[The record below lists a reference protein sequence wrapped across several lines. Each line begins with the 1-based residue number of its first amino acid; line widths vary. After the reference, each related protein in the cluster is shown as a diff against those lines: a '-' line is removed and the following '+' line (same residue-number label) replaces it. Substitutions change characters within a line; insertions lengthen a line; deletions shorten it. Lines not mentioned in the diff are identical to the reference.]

1 MRRQPKIN
9 TFTCF
14 LLSKPSTPKLP
25 FFETSNPL
33 FLISNSVFSSQPPVF
48 LISKLSFSH
57 HNHHFSPFSFLISSS
72 FPFLTSHLSF
82 SISHL
87 SFLPSFPFLICHFS
101 FYLRPYFPITTVL
114 NQSLRTPAYW
124 SWESESRI
132 TT

>member
-9 TFTCF
+9 AFTCF

-57 HNHHFSPFSFLISSS
+57 HNHHFSPFSFLISHFIVFPISHFS
-72 FPFLTSHLSF
+72 FVIFHFSF
-82 SISHL
+82 VISPVFPISHL
-87 SFLPSFPFLICHFS
+87 SFLILSQTLFS
-101 FYLRPYFPITTVL
+101 YYNRFKPVFKNACILVL
-114 NQSLRTPAYW
+114 GIRK
-124 SWESESRI
+124 
-132 TT
+132 

>member
-57 HNHHFSPFSFLISSS
+57 HNHHFSPFSFLISHFIVFPISHFS
-72 FPFLTSHLSF
+72 FVIFHFSF
-82 SISHL
+82 VISPVFPISHL
-87 SFLPSFPFLICHFS
+87 SFLILSQTLFS
-101 FYLRPYFPITTVL
+101 YYNRFKPVFKNACILVL
-114 NQSLRTPAYW
+114 GIRK
-124 SWESESRI
+124 
-132 TT
+132 

>member
-14 LLSKPSTPKLP
+14 LLSKPSTPKLS

-57 HNHHFSPFSFLISSS
+57 HNHHFSPFSFLISHFIVFPISHFS
-72 FPFLTSHLSF
+72 FVIFHFSF
-82 SISHL
+82 VISPVFPISHL
-87 SFLPSFPFLICHFS
+87 SFLILSQTLFS
-101 FYLRPYFPITTVL
+101 YYNRFKPVFKNACILVL
-114 NQSLRTPAYW
+114 GIRK
-124 SWESESRI
+124 
-132 TT
+132 

>member
-1 MRRQPKIN
+1 MRIQPKIN

-57 HNHHFSPFSFLISSS
+57 HNHHFSPFSFLISHFIVFPISHFS
-72 FPFLTSHLSF
+72 FVIFHFSF
-82 SISHL
+82 VISPVFPISHL
-87 SFLPSFPFLICHFS
+87 SFLILSQTLFS
-101 FYLRPYFPITTVL
+101 YYNRFKPVFKNACILVL
-114 NQSLRTPAYW
+114 GIRK
-124 SWESESRI
+124 
-132 TT
+132 

>member
-14 LLSKPSTPKLP
+14 LLSKPSTPKLS

-57 HNHHFSPFSFLISSS
+57 HNHHFSPSSFLISHFIVFPISHFS
-72 FPFLTSHLSF
+72 FVIFHFSF
-82 SISHL
+82 VISPVFPISHL
-87 SFLPSFPFLICHFS
+87 SFLILSQTLFS
-101 FYLRPYFPITTVL
+101 YYNRFKPVFKNACILVL
-114 NQSLRTPAYW
+114 GIRK
-124 SWESESRI
+124 
-132 TT
+132 